1 MHYTDAMHARS
12 CCSLTAQGH
21 TGGCKQL
28 RGLIAAILH
37 SVIVSLLVSAAV
49 ATASSCPIIN
59 VNIIQTLCMLVV
71 AVV

>member
-1 MHYTDAMHARS
+1 MHACS
-12 CCSLTAQGH
+12 CCSLIAQGH

-28 RGLIAAILH
+28 LRQKFDIQH
-37 SVIVSLLVSAAV
+37 SVFVSLLVSAAV

-59 VNIIQTLCMLVV
+59 VCIIQTLCMPVV

>member
-1 MHYTDAMHARS
+1 MHACS

-28 RGLIAAILH
+28 LRQKFDILH
-37 SVIVSLLVSAAV
+37 SVFVSLLDSSAV
-49 ATASSCPIIN
+49 ATASTCPIIN
-59 VNIIQTLCMLVV
+59 VYIIQTLCMLVV

>member
-1 MHYTDAMHARS
+1 MHACS

-28 RGLIAAILH
+28 LPLNIAILH

-49 ATASSCPIIN
+49 ATASSCLIFN
-59 VNIIQTLCMLVV
+59 EYIIQTLCMLVV

>member
-1 MHYTDAMHARS
+1 MHACS

-28 RGLIAAILH
+28 LRLNIAIQH
-37 SVIVSLLVSAAV
+37 SLFVSLHDSAAV
-49 ATASSCPIIN
+49 ATASTCPSINAHIIE
-59 VNIIQTLCMLVV
+59 TLCMLVV